1 MRIFES
7 RETASIT
14 QLKMTACRCGL
25 ISLAGIIAALLCACS
40 SLSPDTGGPV
50 LASTTA
56 HASVEGGSPPASTKV
71 AEATS
76 AEHVAETA
84 DKDDHIRKG
93 RSQLAKHQAE
103 PAVATFTSVLATE
116 PENIPALNG
125 LGVALDMLGRHE
137 EAQTAYRQ
145 VLAIAPG
152 DLIASNNLG
161 HSLTLAGRYTE
172 AMSVLR
178 PIALRESASPRA
190 RQNLAIAMA
199 LSGDRDGAAKLAR
212 VDLRE
217 EDVKLNLDMLAA
229 VRR

>member
-7 RETASIT
+7 RESASNN
-14 QLKMTACRCGL
+14 QLKMTARGCGRV
-25 ISLAGIIAALLCACS
+25 SLAGIIAVLLCACS

-56 HASVEGGSPPASTKV
+56 HASVEGSGPPASTTV
-71 AEATS
+71 AAAAP

-84 DKDDHIRKG
+84 DKDDRIRQG
-93 RSQLAKHQAE
+93 RSQLARHQAE
-103 PAVATFTSVLATE
+103 PALATFTSILATE

-145 VLAIAPG
+145 VLAIAPT
-152 DLIASNNLG
+152 DVIASNNLG
-161 HSLTLAGRYTE
+161 LSLTLAGRYAE
-172 AMSVLR
+172 AMTVLR
-178 PIALRESASPRA
+178 PIALGEDASPRA

-217 EDVKLNLDMLAA
+217 EDVRLNLDMLTA